1 MVRTPRGDGAPGGAL
16 IASAARSWQSARLAV
31 GEARQLFI
39 IITPG
44 LSANMK
50 TKRQSR
56 LSIRSEEPVRE
67 QRTCHEQLAQ
77 SAMSTMGGTSERD
90 GKGAHTTRGRTRQ
103 SVTMGGGAHDRA

>member
-1 MVRTPRGDGAPGGAL
+1 MSGAEHIQPHGRLGRKPAGLCKGVGVVRTPRGDAAPGGAL
-16 IASAARSWQSARLAV
+16 IVSAARSWQSARLAV

-67 QRTCHEQLAQ
+67 QRTCWARYAQ
-77 SAMSTMGGTSERD
+77 GIVSG
-90 GKGAHTTRGRTRQ
+90 
-103 SVTMGGGAHDRA
+103 